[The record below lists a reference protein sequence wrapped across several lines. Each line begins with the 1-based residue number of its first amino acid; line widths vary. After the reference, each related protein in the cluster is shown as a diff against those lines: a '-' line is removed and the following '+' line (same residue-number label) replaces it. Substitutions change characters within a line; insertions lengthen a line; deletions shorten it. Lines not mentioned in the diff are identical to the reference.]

1 MAVVYFD
8 SSALVKLVM
17 SEEGS
22 DLASDVWDGCD
33 AAISSRLAF
42 PEVCAALAAAERN
55 KLITESEY
63 LEAEAVW
70 EMHWVA
76 VRPVELSAEVADGA
90 GKLARA
96 LSLRG
101 ADAVHLASALTI
113 GLDDLVVAVWDRQL
127 HAASLLAGM
136 RVVPASV
143 SS

>member
-70 EMHWVA
+70 GMHWVA

-127 HAASLLAGM
+127 HAASLLAGI

-143 SS
+143 G